1 MERLRSILEGKI
13 NENLIQMILSNP
25 KENNGIK
32 KIKIRPVLLKEK
44 LYFQMTEYVGTKV
57 FHKNIEKQQLIE
69 IVIKTIGHMRQLE
82 VESTKEHLTVLV
94 SKKGKMSIKNKKL
107 KIEKQ
112 SCNMEHNRKKKYIL
126 EEGQPIPFLIDLGV
140 MTKQGKIVKEKYD
153 KFRQINRYLEFIDD
167 VLPKLS
173 REREAIII
181 DFGCGKSYLTF
192 AMYYYIKIAKGYNI
206 RMIGLDLKEDVI
218 CTCNRLAQEYG
229 YNKLEFFQGDIG
241 DYNGVSKVDMVVS
254 LHACDTATDYALAKA
269 IKWNAKIILAVPC
282 CQHELNRQMES
293 SMLQPIIKY
302 GILRE
307 KMAALL
313 TDGIRAQILEGCGY
327 DVQILE
333 FIDMEHTPKNILLR
347 AMLIKNGKRDF
358 NIIHPFLEFIN
369 AKPMLLSLIK
379 DLE

>member
-1 MERLRSILEGKI
+1 
-13 NENLIQMILSNP
+13 
-25 KENNGIK
+25 
-32 KIKIRPVLLKEK
+32 
-44 LYFQMTEYVGTKV
+44 
-57 FHKNIEKQQLIE
+57 
-69 IVIKTIGHMRQLE
+69 MRQLE
-82 VESTKEHLTVLV
+82 VESTKEHLTVFV

-192 AMYYYIKIAKGYNI
+192 AMYYYIKIVKGYNI

-229 YNKLEFFQGDIG
+229 YNKLEFFQGDILQWSIEGGYGCQPPCLRHSNRLCFGQG
-241 DYNGVSKVDMVVS
+241 D
-254 LHACDTATDYALAKA
+254 
-269 IKWNAKIILAVPC
+269 
-282 CQHELNRQMES
+282 
-293 SMLQPIIKY
+293 
-302 GILRE
+302 
-307 KMAALL
+307 
-313 TDGIRAQILEGCGY
+313 
-327 DVQILE
+327 
-333 FIDMEHTPKNILLR
+333 
-347 AMLIKNGKRDF
+347 
-358 NIIHPFLEFIN
+358 
-369 AKPMLLSLIK
+369 
-379 DLE
+379 